1 MIGLGVIARVIFSR
15 SGAVVAL
22 ALGAYLAF
30 VWVTGLQRD
39 LRVAQSDLAVA
50 VRDRDAARIEIARA
64 VERAREAQARERV
77 TRAQLDAR
85 LDAVRRSADACLDQP
100 LPDGLFE

>member
-22 ALGAYLAF
+22 AMGAYLAF
-30 VWVTGLQRD
+30 AWVTGLQRD
-39 LRVAQSDLAVA
+39 LRVARENLETA
-50 VRDRDAARIEIARA
+50 VRDRDAARNAVKLA
-64 VERAREAQARERV
+64 VERAREAQAREQV
-77 TRAQLDAR
+77 TREQLDDR
-85 LDAVRRSADACLDQP
+85 LDAVRRSADVCLDQT

>member
-1 MIGLGVIARVIFSR
+1 MIGLGVIARLAFSR
-15 SGAVVAL
+15 AGGVVAL

-30 VWVTGLQRD
+30 AWVTGLQRD
-39 LRVAQSDLAVA
+39 LRTAQSDLAGA
-50 VRDRDAARIEIARA
+50 MQDRDAARDAAIRA
-64 VERAREAQARERV
+64 VELAREAQAREKATQDR
-77 TRAQLDAR
+77 LDAR